1 MDGKMDAKAIHY
13 AATCAPRKARRLR
26 SLIVGKT
33 VNEAIAQL
41 KCERRAGS
49 VDAVKLIRSA
59 LAQLPAD
66 VKAHV
71 KVADFV
77 VNEGPKRVTFMP
89 RAQGRASPI
98 RKRTSHLEVHLKI
111 I

>member
-26 SLIVGKT
+26 SLIVGKS
-33 VNEAIAQL
+33 VKDAIAQL

-49 VDAVKLIRSA
+49 VDAVKLIRSS
-59 LAQLPAD
+59 LAQLPTE

-71 KVADFV
+71 KIVDFV
-77 VNEGPKRVTFMP
+77 VNEGPKRVSFMP

-98 RKRTSHLEVHLKI
+98 RKRTSHLEVYLKI